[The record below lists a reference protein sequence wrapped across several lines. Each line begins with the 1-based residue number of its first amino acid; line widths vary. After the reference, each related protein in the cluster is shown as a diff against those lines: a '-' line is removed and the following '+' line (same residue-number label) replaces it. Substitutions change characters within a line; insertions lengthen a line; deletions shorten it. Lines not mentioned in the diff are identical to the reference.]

1 MSGAD
6 ERSLEGMA
14 TTERQHA
21 PAGWRV
27 KLLQRLLSG
36 LTFGHLRVTLP
47 SGAHF
52 DIRGSEEGPEAV
64 LVIHRWRMLWRCL
77 AGGDIGFA
85 ESYLDHDWS
94 SPDLTALIRLMLR
107 NSAALEKS
115 IRGARFIETFNRF
128 RHALRA
134 NSRKGS
140 RKNIEFHYDLGNAFY
155 RLWLDRSMMYSS
167 AIWTDEQLDL
177 EGAQQARL
185 ERISQ
190 LLALSAG
197 DSVLE
202 IGCGWGALA
211 AHLARHADAHVT
223 GITLSPSQLE
233 WASTSI
239 ATEGLSEKVALRLQD
254 YRDLDTTFD
263 RVVSIEMLE
272 AVGEA
277 YLPGYFDT
285 IAKSLKPGGIA
296 VLQGITIEESRFE
309 DYRSHPD
316 FIQKHVFPGG
326 FLPTRTLLN
335 QLIANAGLKLTSA
348 ETFATSYARTLAE
361 WHRRF
366 LAHWPEIAALGFDA
380 RFKRLWE
387 YYLSYCE
394 GGFLEGSIDVG
405 LYVIRKPEIA

>member
-1 MSGAD
+1 MSRVD
-6 ERSLEGMA
+6 ERSFDGMA
-14 TTERQHA
+14 ADAHRH
-21 PAGWRV
+21 PPGGWRV
-27 KLLQRLLSG
+27 RLLQRLFSG
-36 LTFGHLRVTLP
+36 LKVGHLRLTLP
-47 SGAHF
+47 SGVPF
-52 DIRGSEEGPEAV
+52 DIRGAEEGPEAV
-64 LVIHRWRMLWRCL
+64 IVIHRWRMLWRCL
-77 AGGDIGFA
+77 MGGDIGFA
-85 ESYLDHDWS
+85 ESYLDQDWS

-115 IRGARFIETFNRF
+115 IRGSRLIEVFNRF
-128 RHALRA
+128 RHGLRA
-134 NSRKGS
+134 NSRAGS

-155 RLWLDRSMMYSS
+155 SRWLDRSMMYSS
-167 AIWTDEQLDL
+167 AIWTDERLDL

-185 ERISQ
+185 QRISQ
-190 LLALSAG
+190 LLALKGGEA
-197 DSVLE
+197 VLE

-211 AHLARHADAHVT
+211 AHLARDTGARVT

-233 WASTSI
+233 WAQKSI
-239 ATEGLSEKVALRLQD
+239 ASQGLSDKVDLRLQD
-254 YRDLDTTFD
+254 YRDLDGTFD
-263 RVVSIEMLE
+263 RLVSIEMIE

-277 YLPGYFDT
+277 YLPGYFAT

-296 VLQGITIEESRFE
+296 VLQGITIEEARFE

-326 FLPTRTLLN
+326 FLPTRSLLDTL
-335 QLIANAGLKLTSA
+335 ITNAGLTLASA

-366 LAHWPEIAALGFDA
+366 HAHWPEIAALGFDT

-405 LYVIRKPEIA
+405 LYVIRKPDTA